1 VRPLV
6 MILWVGGPQY
16 HRAPLAA
23 SSWGEGDSPTPP
35 RATISTPA
43 WTCRPGRCSVTLPS
57 VAAGVVPRNGLVSRS
72 AGIKVACLCPP
83 CAGPTV
89 ATLVR
94 TGLQSCSERPSR
106 HDPSRTEERSATQP
120 AVHASLEAGGRRAP
134 KLGPKHVVAA
144 GPACVVPGLSR
155 ASPTWDSTIHAALSL
170 LRGGY

>member
-1 VRPLV
+1 MAGHLGSRD
-6 MILWVGGPQY
+6 
-16 HRAPLAA
+16 A
-23 SSWGEGDSPTPP
+23 SVPHGWGFACVPHHGL
-35 RATISTPA
+35 
-43 WTCRPGRCSVTLPS
+43 GTLPS

-72 AGIKVACLCPP
+72 AGIKVAYLCPP
-83 CAGPTV
+83 CAFPTV

-134 KLGPKHVVAA
+134 KLGPKHVAAA

-155 ASPTWDSTIHAALSL
+155 ASPIWDSTIYAALSL
-170 LRGGY
+170 FRGGF